1 VDEFFKDVKKIKYEG
16 PASKN
21 PLAFKY
27 YNADERIGGKTM
39 KDHLRF
45 SVAFWHTFT
54 GSGEDPFAIGGGTML
69 RPWNDISDPMEK
81 AKARMRAN
89 FEFIEK
95 LGIPY
100 YCFHDRDIA
109 PEAANLSES
118 NKRLDEIVALAK
130 ELQKATGIKLLW
142 GTANLFSNPRFVH
155 GASTSCNAD
164 VFAFSAAQVKKAME
178 VTYELGG
185 ENYVFWGGRE
195 GYETLLNT
203 DLKLELDNFARFL
216 GMAVDYAKTIG
227 FKGQFLIEPK
237 PKEPT
242 KHQYDFDS
250 ATVIGFLK
258 TYGLDK
264 NFKLNIE
271 VNHATLAGH
280 TFEHELRLARI
291 NGMLGSI
298 DANQGDMLLGWDT
311 DQFPTDLNMT
321 ALAMFEVLKNGGLH
335 SGGTNFDAKVRRG
348 SFEPVDLFYGH
359 IAGMDAFAHGLKTAQ
374 KLLDDKVLDQFI
386 DARYN
391 SYQTGIGKEI
401 VNGNASFITL
411 EKYALSHNMIP
422 NQSGRQ
428 EMLEALVNQYILE
441 TK

>member
-1 VDEFFKDVKKIKYEG
+1 MDEFIKNVKKIQYEG

-27 YNADERIGGKTM
+27 YNEDEKINGKTM
-39 KDHLRF
+39 KEHLRF
-45 SVAFWHTFT
+45 SVAYWHTLT
-54 GSGEDPFAIGGGTML
+54 GSGEDPFAYGNGTMI
-69 RPWNDISDPMEK
+69 RPWNEISDSMEK
-81 AKARMRAN
+81 AKMRMRAN

-95 LGIPY
+95 LGIPF

-109 PEAANLSES
+109 PEAATLSET
-118 NKRLDEIVALAK
+118 NKRLDEIVKLAK

-142 GTANLFSNPRFVH
+142 GTANLFSNPRYVH

-164 VFAFSAAQVKKAME
+164 VFAFAAAQVKKAME
-178 VTYELGG
+178 VTLELGG

-203 DLKLELDNFARFL
+203 NLKLELDNFARFL
-216 GMAVDYAKTIG
+216 GMAVDYAKKIG

-264 NFKLNIE
+264 SFKLNIE

-291 NGMLGSI
+291 NDMLGSI
-298 DANQGDMLLGWDT
+298 DANQGDPLLGWDT
-311 DQFPTDLNMT
+311 DQFPTDLNMAT
-321 ALAMFEVLKNGGLH
+321 LAMVEVLKNGGLH
-335 SGGTNFDAKVRRG
+335 SGGTNFDAKARRG
-348 SFEPVDLFYGH
+348 SFEPIDLFCGH
-359 IAGMDAFAHGLKTAQ
+359 IAGMDTFAHGLKTAQ
-374 KLLDDKVLDQFI
+374 ALITDNVLDQFV
-386 DARYN
+386 DLRYN
-391 SYQTGIGKEI
+391 SYQMGIGKDI
-401 VNGNASFITL
+401 VNGNTDFIGL
-411 EKYALSHNMIP
+411 ENYAMSNDHIV